1 MPQCA
6 LISAW
11 FDKLWAFKIG
21 FEVKLPARG
30 NSADESDPEL
40 AYNPDDDHSV
50 DYVSGF
56 AGPG

>member
-21 FEVKLPARG
+21 FEVKLPARDV
-30 NSADESDPEL
+30 SAAQADTEL
-40 AYNPDDDHSV
+40 AYDPNDDHSV

-56 AGPG
+56 AGAG